1 MIQAR
6 RAMFKIAFR
15 SIFRNTRRSLTTLL
29 TIAIGTAALL
39 VFAAYALYDVYVLQ
53 TSTVQR
59 GGHLTVYAKGFFDFG
74 SGDPAL
80 WGIPGYSAVVELIK
94 GDAVLAPLT
103 AVITPV
109 QGLGGIAENPQNGGS
124 RTFFATGFVPAD
136 QSRLQRWNPYGVG
149 EALDNTVL
157 GSDETDDGVIG
168 VGLARNL
175 GLCEVLHLND
185 CPKLPADAPHRGNG
199 DVAELPRQDFSAL
212 AEPGAAQ
219 SANPR
224 IDLMAATAGGA
235 PNIVALQIG
244 RVEKQGAKE
253 MDDGYV
259 VMNLRLA
266 QQLVYGRGE
275 RRVTGIILQLH
286 RSEDIAA
293 ARARLDT
300 LFGERDL
307 KLEVR
312 DFREINAYYGQTED
326 FFRSMFSFIA
336 VLIGVVVLF
345 TVSNTMS
352 MNVMERIEE
361 IGTTRALG
369 VRRGRIRCQ
378 FLLEGGMLGVL
389 GASLGVALA
398 FGAAAAVNHSGLTW
412 TPPGDAH
419 AIPLQLYLQGA
430 GTTIAAVWTMLI
442 LVATFAAFVPAH
454 RAARLA
460 IVDALR
466 HV

>member
-1 MIQAR
+1 
-6 RAMFKIAFR
+6 MFKIAFR
-15 SIFRNTRRSLTTLL
+15 SIFRNARRSLTTLL

-39 VFAAYALYDVYVLQ
+39 VFAAYALYDVYILQ

-59 GGHLTVYAKGFFDFG
+59 GGHLTVYVKGFFDFG
-74 SGDPAL
+74 SGDPAI
-80 WGIPGYSAVVELIK
+80 WGIPNYAAVVDLIK
-94 GDAVLAPLT
+94 GDVELKPLT
-103 AVITPV
+103 SVITPV
-109 QGLGGIAENPQNGGS
+109 QGLGGIAENPLGGGS

-136 QSRLQRWNPYGVG
+136 QSRLQHWNEYAVG

-157 GSDETDDGVIG
+157 DSEATDYGVIG

-175 GLCEVLHLND
+175 GLCEALHLQN
-185 CPKLPADAPHRGNG
+185 CPKLPADLPQRGNG
-199 DVAELPRQDFSAL
+199 DVSDLPQQDFSAL
-212 AEPGAAQ
+212 AEPGASQ
-219 SANPR
+219 SSGAR

-235 PNIVALQIG
+235 PNIVALRIG
-244 RVEKQGAKE
+244 RVEKQGSKE

-259 VMNLRLA
+259 VVNLKLA

-275 RRVTGIILQLH
+275 PRVTGIIVQLH

-293 ARARLDT
+293 ARARLAA
-300 LFGERDL
+300 LFSVHAL

-352 MNVMERIEE
+352 MNVMERIAE

-369 VRRGRIRCQ
+369 VRRGRVRSQ

-389 GASLGVALA
+389 GASCGVVLA
-398 FGAAAAVNHSGLTW
+398 FAAAAAINRSGLSW

-419 AIPLQLYLQGA
+419 AIPLKLYLLGA
-430 GTTIAAVWTMLI
+430 STTIVAVWVLLI
-442 LVATFAAFVPAH
+442 FAATLAAFVPAN
-454 RAARLA
+454 RAARLP

>member
-1 MIQAR
+1 
-6 RAMFKIAFR
+6 MFKIAFR
-15 SIFRNTRRSLTTLL
+15 SIFRNARRSGTTLL
-29 TIAIGTAALL
+29 TIAVGTAAML

-59 GGHLTVYAKGFFDFG
+59 GGHLTVFAKGYFDFG

-80 WGIPGYSAVVELIK
+80 WGIADYASVVQLLK
-94 GDAVLAPLT
+94 DDTVLGGLT
-103 AVITPV
+103 AVVTPV
-109 QGLGGIAENPQNGGS
+109 QFLGGIAENPENGGS

-136 QSRLQRWNPYGVG
+136 QAGLQRWNEYRIG

-157 GSDETDDGVIG
+157 DNDDAERGVIG
-168 VGLARNL
+168 VGFARYL
-175 GLCEVLHLND
+175 GLCEALRLMD
-185 CPKLPADAPHRGNG
+185 CPKPPADAPQRGNG
-199 DVAELPRQDFSAL
+199 DVASLPVQDFSAL
-212 AEPGAAQ
+212 AEPGAAH
-219 SANPR
+219 STIPR

-235 PNIVALQIG
+235 PNIVALKVG
-244 RVEKQGAKE
+244 RVEKQGSKE

-259 VMNLRLA
+259 VMNLKLA
-266 QQLVYGRGE
+266 QQLVYGRGD

-286 RSEDIAA
+286 RSEDLDA
-293 ARARLDT
+293 ARARLNH
-300 LFGERDL
+300 LFAARRL

-312 DFREINAYYGQTED
+312 DYREINAYYGQTQD

-336 VLIGVVVLF
+336 VLIGIVVLF

-352 MNVMERIEE
+352 MNVMERIDE

-369 VRRGRIRCQ
+369 VRRGRIRSQ

-398 FGAAAAVNHSGLTW
+398 FAAAAAVNHSGLTW

-419 AIPLQLYLQGA
+419 AIPLKLYLLGA
-430 GTTIAAVWTMLI
+430 SRAIVAVWAALVV
-442 LVATFAAFVPAH
+442 VATLAAFVPAN
-454 RAARLA
+454 RAARLP

>member
-1 MIQAR
+1 
-6 RAMFKIAFR
+6 MFKIAFR
-15 SIFRNTRRSLTTLL
+15 SIFRNARRSLTPML

-39 VFAAYALYDVYVLQ
+39 VFAAYALYDVYILQ
-53 TSTVQR
+53 TATVQR
-59 GGHLTVYAKGFFDFG
+59 GGHLTVYHKGFFDFG

-80 WGIPGYSAVVELIK
+80 WGIPDHASVIELIK
-94 GDAVLAPLT
+94 DDAVLKPLT
-103 AVITPV
+103 AVVTPV
-109 QGLGGIAENPQNGGS
+109 QGLGGIAENPESGGS
-124 RTFFATGFVPAD
+124 RTFFGTGFVPAD
-136 QSRLQRWNPYGVG
+136 QSRLQRWNEYGVG

-157 GSDETDDGVIG
+157 DSDETDRGVIG

-175 GLCEVLHLND
+175 GLCETLHLKD
-185 CPKLPADAPHRGNG
+185 CPMPPADAPQRGNG
-199 DVAELPRQDFSAL
+199 EVAAMPVQDFSAL
-212 AEPGAAQ
+212 AEPGTAR
-219 SANPR
+219 SAIPR

-235 PNIVALQIG
+235 PNIVALKIG
-244 RVEKQGAKE
+244 RVEKQGARE

-259 VMNLRLA
+259 VMNLKLA
-266 QQLVYGRGE
+266 QQLVYGRGD
-275 RRVTGIILQLH
+275 RRVTGIIVQLN
-286 RSEDIAA
+286 RSEDIAT
-293 ARARLDT
+293 ARRRLEV
-300 LFGERDL
+300 LFAEHRL

-352 MNVMERIEE
+352 MNVMERIAE

-369 VRRGRIRCQ
+369 VRRGRVRSQ

-389 GASLGVALA
+389 GASFGVALA
-398 FGAAAAVNHSGLTW
+398 FAAAAAVNHSGLTW

-419 AIPLQLYLQGA
+419 AIPLKLYLLGA
-430 GTTIAAVWTMLI
+430 SPAIIGVWAVLI
-442 LVATFAAFVPAH
+442 LVATLAAFVPAN
-454 RAARLA
+454 RAARLP